1 MTTYEKALE
10 VMKELF
16 AKDCQFA
23 LATAKDNVPT
33 VRMIDT
39 FFDDD
44 SMYIV
49 TYSKSNKVIELE
61 ENSQVSL
68 CNLLY
73 RFSGNAYN
81 IGHPLL
87 FKNQEIREKLIKAF
101 EPWYFAHNNENDQ
114 NMCYIKIEL
123 ISGFFYKEGVGYK
136 LHFKSKEVEQFPF
149 DSDIVII

>member
-10 VMKELF
+10 VMNELF

-23 LATAKDNVPT
+23 LATSKDNVPT

-39 FFDDD
+39 FFEDD

-49 TYSKSNKVIELE
+49 THAKSNKVLELE

-81 IGHPLL
+81 MGHPLL
-87 FKNQEIREKLIKAF
+87 FENREIREKLIKAF

-114 NMCYIKIEL
+114 DMCYIKIEL
-123 ISGFFYKEGVGYK
+123 ISGFFYKDGVGYK
-136 LHFKSKEVEQFPF
+136 LNFKSKEVEQFQF
-149 DSDIVII
+149 DSDIIIV